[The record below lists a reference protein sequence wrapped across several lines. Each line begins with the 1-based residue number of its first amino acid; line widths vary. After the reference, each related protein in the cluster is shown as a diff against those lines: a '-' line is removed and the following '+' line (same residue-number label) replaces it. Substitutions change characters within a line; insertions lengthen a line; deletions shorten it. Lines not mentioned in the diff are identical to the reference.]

1 MMREKKSS
9 LRKKCIVV
17 SVLLFG
23 IYTIYYSDSEN
34 KNSTR
39 YLSESTSR
47 KCAGWCFPH
56 AADWEEKCTYKGCA
70 GCKDHC
76 TTQEEEIQ
84 VKESMDDN
92 ASECA
97 GWCFNHEAKWEEKC
111 TYNGCAGCKD
121 QCDTKDSS
129 TQERHENVKES
140 TDHVETEHTDVQFCE
155 GWCIAHPVQ
164 WRTKCLYKGCMG
176 CGQCLDENES
186 LSEEPKTTRT
196 KMDCRGWCPTRPDSW
211 EKKCTY
217 YKKLCSGC
225 DECKTIKPVEEKKTS
240 EKSDCQGW
248 CFSHP
253 ISWDHKCAYYNMC
266 SGCDECT
273 TLTSDEDTTPVS
285 VDRIYYINMD
295 HRTDKREFME
305 SWLEPFSKKYSVPYQ
320 RISGKSGDTGD
331 CLPGVRDEA
340 CIGLTGLL
348 YTNWDIMDNYNTTG
362 ITLVLEDDYVI
373 RNYNKLLKSIEKAPA
388 DWDVLRFDSW
398 QQPRVSFPRFYMRG
412 LGSGFRTS
420 SPRNGYFCGGTHITV
435 WRGDKVEK
443 LRNHWDM
450 HPRLPI
456 DCALANDNITS
467 YFLMTRVGKLDRSR
481 GSDVPKLL

>member
-17 SVLLFG
+17 SILLFG
-23 IYTIYYSDSEN
+23 IYTIYSDSGSDN
-34 KNSTR
+34 IHSTR
-39 YLSESTSR
+39 YLSESD
-47 KCAGWCFPH
+47 GH
-56 AADWEEKCTYKGCA
+56 
-70 GCKDHC
+70 H
-76 TTQEEEIQ
+76 
-84 VKESMDDN
+84 
-92 ASECA
+92 ECA

-111 TYNGCAGCKD
+111 TYKGCAGCKD
-121 QCDTKDSS
+121 QCDTKESP
-129 TQERHENVKES
+129 TQETHANVKES
-140 TDHVETEHTDVQFCE
+140 ADHAETEHTDVQFCQ
-155 GWCIAHPVQ
+155 GWCIEHPASWQ
-164 WRTKCLYKGCMG
+164 TKCLYKGCIG
-176 CGQCLDENES
+176 CGQCLDENET
-186 LSEEPKTTRT
+186 LSEEHEEPKMTST
-196 KMDCRGWCPTRPDSW
+196 KMDCRGWCPTHPVSW
-211 EKKCTY
+211 DHKCTY
-217 YKKLCSGC
+217 YNLCSGC
-225 DECKTIKPVEEKKTS
+225 DECAKIQHVEKKTS
-240 EKSDCQGW
+240 GKSDCQGW
-248 CFSHP
+248 CSSHP
-253 ISWDHKCAYYNMC
+253 ISWDHKCAYYNVC
-266 SGCDECT
+266 SGCDECST
-273 TLTSDEDTTPVS
+273 MTSDEETTPVS
-285 VDRIYYINMD
+285 IDRIYYINMD

-320 RISGKSGDTGD
+320 RISGKTGDTGD
-331 CLPGVRDEA
+331 CSQGVRDEA

-348 YTNWDIMDNYNTTG
+348 YSNWDIMDNYNTTG
-362 ITLVLEDDYVI
+362 ITLVLEDDYEI
-373 RNYNKLLKSIEKAPA
+373 RNYNKLLKSIEKAPS

-443 LRNHWDM
+443 LQNHWDM